1 MNKIEGGCSTCGYP
15 ITAEQIGERVS
26 CPYCGIGNI
35 ATGISQGVTLPTPL
49 VVGLVAFGLG
59 VLLGPTLI
67 ASTEAGQKWLTKKAQ
82 EKIK

>member
-1 MNKIEGGCSTCGYP
+1 MNRIGGGCSTCSYP
-15 ITAEQIGERVS
+15 ITAEHIGDRVS

-35 ATGISQGVTLPTPL
+35 ATGISGVTLPTSL

-82 EKIK
+82 EKMK